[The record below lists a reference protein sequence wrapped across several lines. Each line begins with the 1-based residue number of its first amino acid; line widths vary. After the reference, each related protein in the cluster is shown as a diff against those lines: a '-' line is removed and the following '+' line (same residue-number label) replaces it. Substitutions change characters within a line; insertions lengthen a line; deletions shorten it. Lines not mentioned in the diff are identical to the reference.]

1 MSDKL
6 VDEYLRAD
14 DTARARYGERV
25 LVFMQC
31 GGFYEV
37 YDVVDAETSKPLSVC
52 ERQLYLKVTQ
62 KRTDHRPI
70 FMAGIPLDS
79 IGRYRSMLVERH
91 YTVLTIQQAESD
103 ASMRTLH
110 GVDSP
115 GFVEDHAES
124 GIAVG
129 LLAGTTAYVARY
141 DVQLNELRLF
151 ESTDDARAVRAGLA
165 ELGGCVEI
173 KVYLEETAAVAPLS
187 FEDTFSDIAV
197 HITHLEGKR
206 RYLYDRSWQR
216 RSLESFYARYSGVGE
231 DIVGKVGLRDVPAPH
246 VAALILLLGF
256 VRDHDKTC
264 VQTLPLPACGSV
276 DRPVRLLG
284 GAASRLNVL
293 EAPRNGMTL
302 FQRLGMHVRT
312 PMGMRCL
319 RARLCAPLT
328 DVDALESRYDEID
341 AARVLVPEGD
351 DMDVALKRL
360 KDLTKMAH
368 RVRRGRVHVREVV
381 HTVDAFRR
389 ARDILVPLSTDNF
402 SAPPCLSDVMSR
414 DDGGV
419 ELPLPQLPGVAPP
432 PAAAKR
438 PATGSEIPAA
448 ALQALEKMLLT
459 AGPLVN
465 DRELPFAE
473 ALAPMRQDALDAC
486 EAVAALQR
494 EIDCRIGVHNATRL
508 TQGGGITRVTMSAAR
523 GRMARDAGYD
533 VSIGK
538 KDAHIEGAAIA
549 KLLHDMQ
556 GRQVDVDE
564 EIARLLGELVD
575 RLNAA
580 FFVEHA
586 DAVAEC
592 IGQIDMAH
600 GLARLSLLKG
610 YCRPVLDAQADAGA
624 VELRALRHPIL
635 EELVDAHGH
644 AYVRND
650 VTLSAQE
657 SMLLYGVNSAG
668 KSSLLKSVAVA
679 VLMAQC
685 GFFVA
690 ADAMKLAP
698 YGHIAIH
705 IGGVDDMFRAQ
716 STFVHE
722 VEELRGVLA
731 ASRVD
736 GARTLFLADE
746 LGNSTEDTSALRL
759 VAAMLH
765 TLYLRR
771 VTTVLATHMFALQD
785 NAYIKG
791 LRGLRNYHLKVD
803 FDDGIVFQRTLQPGL
818 PAIREYGCRIAAKLL
833 VDDNEMVR
841 ALMSDWHDH
850 HEQRMVGCRYNRH
863 VFAEACCVCS
873 YRPTAPHH
881 KPVAWHHIREQCTAI
896 GSLLPDNR
904 PLHASTNL
912 VPVCDECH
920 IAIHRGK
927 VDVLGY
933 EETTDGRRLILHDHR
948 TSEA

>member
-1 MSDKL
+1 MSEKL

-14 DTARARYGERV
+14 EAARSRYGERV

-37 YDVVDAETSKPLSVC
+37 YDVVDAETSKPLGVC
-52 ERQLYLKVTQ
+52 ERQLYLKVTP

-79 IGRYRSMLVERH
+79 VDRYRSMLVERH

-110 GVDSP
+110 CVDSP
-115 GFVEDHAES
+115 GFAEGEAAS
-124 GIAVG
+124 GIAVV
-129 LLAGTTAYVARY
+129 LLAGTTAFVVRY

-151 ESTDDARAVRAGLA
+151 ESADDARTVRAGLA

-173 KVYLEETAAVAPLS
+173 KVYMEETATDSLFA

-197 HITHLEGKR
+197 HTTRLEGKR

-216 RSLESFYARYSGVGE
+216 RSLESFYARYSGLGE
-231 DIVGKVGLRDVPAPH
+231 DLIGKIGLRDVAAPH

-256 VRDHDKTC
+256 VRDHDDTC
-264 VQTLPLPACGSV
+264 IQTMPVPACSSL

-284 GAASRLNVL
+284 SAMSRLNIL
-293 EAPRNGMTL
+293 EAPRNGTTL
-302 FQRLGMHVRT
+302 FQHLGKHVRT

-319 RARLCAPLT
+319 RARLCAPLN
-328 DVDALESRYDEID
+328 DVDALEKRLDEME
-341 AARVLVPEGD
+341 AAMAFIRAGD
-351 DMDVALKRL
+351 SMDGALKRL
-360 KDLTKMAH
+360 KDLTKLAH
-368 RVRRGRVHVREVV
+368 RIRRKRVHVRDV
-381 HTVDAFRR
+381 VDAVDNFRR
-389 ARDILVPLSTDNF
+389 ARDIILLILTKHDDDDFLKQPTPVDGALSTPQNPPNIN
-402 SAPPCLSDVMSR
+402 SATL
-414 DDGGV
+414 
-419 ELPLPQLPGVAPP
+419 Q
-432 PAAAKR
+432 
-438 PATGSEIPAA
+438 
-448 ALQALEKMLLT
+448 ALQALETMLVD
-459 AGPLVN
+459 AGPLV
-465 DRELPFAE
+465 DCELPFAE
-473 ALAPMRQDALDAC
+473 ALAPLREDARDAC
-486 EAVAALQR
+486 QAVEAFQR
-494 EIDCRIGVHNATRL
+494 GIDCKIGLNNATRL
-508 TQGGGITRVTMSAAR
+508 AQSGGVTRVTMSAAR
-523 GRMARDAGYD
+523 GRTLRDTGDYE

-538 KDAHIEGAAIA
+538 KDAYVEGWEIANLLRYMQIRQIE
-549 KLLHDMQ
+549 
-556 GRQVDVDE
+556 VDE
-564 EIARLLGELVD
+564 EVTRLLDKLVD
-575 RLNAA
+575 RLNDT
-580 FFVEHA
+580 FFFKHA
-586 DAVAEC
+586 EVIADW
-592 IGQIDMAH
+592 IGEIDMTR
-600 GLARLSLLKG
+600 GLAQLSLLKG
-610 YCRPVLDAQADAGA
+610 YCRPILDSQSETSA
-624 VELRALRHPIL
+624 VELHALRHPIL

-644 AYVRND
+644 EYVRND
-650 VTLSAQE
+650 VTLSGQD

-668 KSSLLKSVAVA
+668 KSSLLKSVTIA

-690 ADAMKLAP
+690 ANAMKLAP
-698 YGHIAIH
+698 YRHIAIH

-765 TLYLRR
+765 TLYLRQ
-771 VTTVLATHMFALQD
+771 VTFVLATHMFALQ
-785 NAYIKG
+785 NNEYIKG

-803 FDDGIVFQRTLQPGL
+803 FDKGIVFERTLQPGL
-818 PAIREYGCRIAAKLL
+818 PATRDYGCRIAAKLL

-841 ALMSDWHDH
+841 AMTSDWHNH
-850 HEQRMVGCRYNRH
+850 QERFMVGSRYNRH

-873 YRPTAPHH
+873 YRPTATHH

-896 GSLLPDNR
+896 DGLLPDNR
-904 PLHASTNL
+904 PLHASSNL

-920 IAIHRGK
+920 NAIHRGH
-927 VDVLGY
+927 VDIVGY
-933 EETTDGRRLILHDHR
+933 EETVDGRRLIIHDHR
-948 TSEA
+948 TSA